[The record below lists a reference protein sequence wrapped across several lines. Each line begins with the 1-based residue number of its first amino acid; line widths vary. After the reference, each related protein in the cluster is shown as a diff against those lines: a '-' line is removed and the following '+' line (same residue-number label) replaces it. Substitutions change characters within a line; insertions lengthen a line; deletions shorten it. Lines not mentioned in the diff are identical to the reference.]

1 MLTVTGGTALA
12 TGAEFFPALVRNLA
26 AALGVPYVFVA
37 ECTDPTK
44 TRVRTLAFWNRDRL
58 SDNVEYNLGGTPCEF
73 VVGGGVS
80 YHPELSSRASLTIM
94 IS

>member
-1 MLTVTGGTALA
+1 MADREGDARETLRASDVVLTVTDGTALA

-37 ECTDPTK
+37 ECTDRTK

-73 VVGGGVS
+73 VVA
-80 YHPELSSRASLTIM
+80 E
-94 IS
+94 